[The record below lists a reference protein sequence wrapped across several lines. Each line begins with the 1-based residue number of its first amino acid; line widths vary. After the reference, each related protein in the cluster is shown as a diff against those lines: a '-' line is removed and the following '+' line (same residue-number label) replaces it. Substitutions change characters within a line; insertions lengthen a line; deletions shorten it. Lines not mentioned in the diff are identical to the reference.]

1 MPVVFHFADV
11 ACKLNQKLLLK
22 QFITHQFFIKT
33 GKKIKLNI
41 VFCSDDFLLKIN
53 QHFLQHDD
61 YTDIIT
67 FPLEE
72 TERKTVAEI
81 YISLDRVWDNAQNQ
95 KVTFE
100 NELLRVMFHG
110 VIHLTGVND
119 KTTAEKQQMREEENK
134 WLNAFYRQQ
143 NG

>member
-1 MPVVFHFADV
+1 
-11 ACKLNQKLLLK
+11 LLLK